1 MAIMKATAV
10 DLTSMRSII
19 HHRFLR
25 KEPMQMRFGFNLP
38 QFGPIAGPDA
48 LVVVARRAEEIGYD
62 SLWVIERLLY
72 PVQPQSPYPV
82 TADGSLPVQYRR
94 SLDPLAVLSYVAAHT
109 SRVRIGT
116 TIINLPFYN
125 PVLLARHLSTIDL
138 LSGGR
143 LSVGFGLGW
152 SPDEFEAVGVPM
164 NDRGRRAEE
173 ALRLLQAIWT
183 ENPVE
188 FQGRYF
194 RLPKSYIDLKP
205 VQKPRPPI
213 YMAAYTPSALSR
225 VARLADGWNPSG
237 VPVGAMQQMFG
248 AIKQMATEAGR
259 DANTLKLIVTA
270 NIEIHAEELGPERL
284 IFSGTPDQIEA
295 DIAATRQLG
304 ADELIFNAQ
313 FSPGL
318 DSSNDLIALMER
330 LWDMSQR

>member
-1 MAIMKATAV
+1 
-10 DLTSMRSII
+10 MR
-19 HHRFLR
+19 L
-25 KEPMQMRFGFNLP
+25 GFNLP
-38 QFGPIAGPDA
+38 QFGPNAGPEG
-48 LVVVARRAEEIGYD
+48 LVAVARRAEEIGYD

-72 PVQPQSPYPV
+72 PVQPQAPYPV
-82 TADGSLPVQYRR
+82 TADGSLPLPYRR
-94 SLDPLAVLSYVAAHT
+94 SLDPLAVLAYVAAQT
-109 SRVRIGT
+109 SHARVGS
-116 TIINLPFYN
+116 TIINLPYYN
-125 PVLLARHLSTIDL
+125 PVLLARNLATIDV

-173 ALRLLQAIWT
+173 ALKLVEAIWT

-188 FQGRYF
+188 FQGHYF

-213 YMAAYTPSALSR
+213 YMAAYTPSAMSR

-237 VPVGAMQQMFG
+237 LPVSAMEQMFG
-248 AIKQMATEAGR
+248 SIKHMAAEAGR
-259 DANTLKLIVTA
+259 DADAMRLIVTA
-270 NIEIHAEELGPERL
+270 NVEIHDSALGADRL
-284 IFSGTPDQIEA
+284 IFTGAPDQVEA
-295 DIAATRQLG
+295 DIAATKRLG
-304 ADELIFNAQ
+304 ADEIIFNAQ

-318 DSSNDLIALMER
+318 ESAEDLIALMER